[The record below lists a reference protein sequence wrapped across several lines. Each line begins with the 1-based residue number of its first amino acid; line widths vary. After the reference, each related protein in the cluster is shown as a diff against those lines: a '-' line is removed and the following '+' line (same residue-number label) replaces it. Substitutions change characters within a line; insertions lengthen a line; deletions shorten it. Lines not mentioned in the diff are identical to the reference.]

1 MKLVGLL
8 IILHFTNGNLSAVNR
23 SMKKTKFSR
32 NTLEN
37 WEMTLETINEPDVYP
52 RFEKIQKFEV
62 IYMCV
67 CLCAQLY
74 RVN

>member
-8 IILHFTNGNLSAVNR
+8 IILHFTNGNQSAVNR

-32 NTLEN
+32 NTREN

-52 RFEKIQKFEV
+52 RFEKTQKFEV
-62 IYMCV
+62 IYVCV
-67 CLCAQLY
+67 CVLNCIELI
-74 RVN
+74 N

>member
-8 IILHFTNGNLSAVNR
+8 IILHFTNGNQSAVNR

-32 NTLEN
+32 NTREN
-37 WEMTLETINEPDVYP
+37 WEMTLETINEPEVYP
-52 RFEKIQKFEV
+52 RFGKIKKFEV

-67 CLCAQLY
+67 CVFV
-74 RVN
+74 RSIV